1 MHCTEAHILI
11 DDFLDHQ
18 LDSVRQECL
27 LQHLDTCPDCQHELQ
42 QRRELLS
49 RLRQLP
55 VADPAPGYAA
65 RALQQAIQKFQH
77 RRRIFLTGF
86 GSALAASLALLA
98 VLVTWQ
104 PAAEPRHPG
113 IRTITLQV
121 EQVQTVNLAFNVPE
135 RIDLVHFR
143 LELPAGVS
151 LTKRPGERQISWQD
165 RLEAGRNLLRLPLIA
180 KPGTAGELVARI
192 VVDGEQKVFRIPL
205 RTTAKGARHAS
216 GLPAIGLV

>member
-11 DDFLDHQ
+11 DDFLDRQ
-18 LDSVRQECL
+18 LDSVRHEGLIHHLAEC
-27 LQHLDTCPDCQHELQ
+27 TDCQHELQ

-55 VADPAPGYAA
+55 VDGPAPGYAA
-65 RALQQAIQKFQH
+65 RALQRARQKHQQ

-86 GSALAASLALLA
+86 GSALAAGLALLA
-98 VLVTWQ
+98 VVVAWQ
-104 PAAEPRHPG
+104 PATETRQPG

-135 RIDLVHFR
+135 RFDLVHFQ

-151 LTKRPGERQISWQD
+151 LTNRPGERQISWQD

-180 KPGTAGELVARI
+180 RPGTAGELVARI

-205 RTTAKGARHAS
+205 RTISKGAWRAP
-216 GLPAIGLV
+216 GPPTIGLA